1 MSIFASVKESMQNF
15 AIQQALEYIEGNPEE
30 NIPKLMELSDRLIPS
45 AWFGQARGLIRQS
58 IQQKDNWYQL
68 IFKLYE
74 LDAGVRRAFF
84 QNFLFNASLSGSAI
98 QEDLAEKNNCNIP
111 WAVF

>member
-45 AWFGQARGLIRQS
+45 AWFGRPEGLFVS
-58 IQQKDNWYQL
+58 
-68 IFKLYE
+68 
-74 LDAGVRRAFF
+74 
-84 QNFLFNASLSGSAI
+84 LFSRKITGIS
-98 QEDLAEKNNCNIP
+98 
-111 WAVF
+111 